1 MIHRGERTAVGSF
14 GCQFSEPP
22 PRRIHPELCKVVAGV
37 ENEAVSSLARR
48 RFVIGADASSR
59 RGVKNR
65 MRLGGAAEVC
75 NRCRAFWGAPGI
87 IASTT
92 PPSDKGWWA
101 GTRQQAGR
109 VLLSIRTLP
118 DLAALDCRKLTDQQ
132 ISLLDETFEDFA
144 LRPLLPTN
152 EAWSDQTRR
161 ELDEAVHRRRR
172 QHRGLEWHDQTRR
185 ELDEAVLCD
194 TLRLHTAAD
203 TDRAELLES
212 LTVSR

>member
-1 MIHRGERTAVGSF
+1 MTHRIR
-14 GCQFSEPP
+14 
-22 PRRIHPELCKVVAGV
+22 
-37 ENEAVSSLARR
+37 
-48 RFVIGADASSR
+48 
-59 RGVKNR
+59 
-65 MRLGGAAEVC
+65 
-75 NRCRAFWGAPGI
+75 
-87 IASTT
+87 
-92 PPSDKGWWA
+92 WWA

-152 EAWSDQTRR
+152 EAWR
-161 ELDEAVHRRRR
+161 
-172 QHRGLEWHDQTRR
+172 DQTRR

-203 TDRAELLES
+203 ADRTELLES
-212 LTVSR
+212 LTVLRGLLIKRSRRATPTRTRPRTSTGWPSGEKPSHARNSDHAGTG